1 MKRKNTLFLLFFCLL
16 TFLSKAQIV
25 PPTANSADIYQQ
37 LKKLN
42 VLGSVL
48 YIAAHPDD
56 ENNGLLPYLAKEKLY
71 RTAYLSLTRGDGG
84 QNLIGPEQGIELGMI
99 RTHEL
104 MAARAIDGSEQ
115 YFSTAYE
122 FGFSKSAE
130 EALRIWDRERV
141 LKDVVWMIRK
151 FQPDIIV
158 ARFPGDE
165 RAGHGHH
172 AASAIIANEAYE
184 AAGDPNKFPE
194 QFKYGLKPWRAK
206 RILWNTFN
214 FGRTNTTNDN
224 QLKIEVGGY
233 NPLLGKSY
241 GELGG
246 EARSMHKSQAE
257 GRPRRRGEVFEYFVT
272 TGGDSAKSDIMEGI
286 NTDWSRLKVDT
297 LIQNTNEQGR
307 QVSIPISNKAELDSI
322 QYLLQQAL
330 QQYDFRNP
338 DKSIPALVKLYR
350 KITQLKTNDQVWKQ
364 QKLKELKETIEFA
377 SALFVEAYTQQETAL
392 KGDSVRVSYFI
403 NKRSDVP
410 LKIRSVKLADDQDT
424 TLMLNLEKNKNYV
437 FTKVLIPA
445 LGPEMTQPYWLRQ
458 PKENDGMFVVAD
470 QRDVGKAWNDPLY
483 HAVFTVEVDGYT
495 FELKKPVMYKY
506 VDAERGELYQPF
518 IIVPHIELYMAPSVV
533 LLNVKDENG
542 KNRSDSMLHVIYR
555 SNFSH
560 SGLSTDLNIR
570 QEAVKSVISGEKRS
584 FVKGQRQII
593 DIPISKVYNPRT
605 PVKYLEATMRITTP
619 ENKTLNFSDYF
630 KAIKYDHIPNIHYA
644 FRDYVKVIDAEI
656 KVRGKRIGF
665 IPGSGDVMPEALK
678 QLGYEVKILDD
689 ASVTDDGLKDLDAI
703 ITGVRAYNIHEW
715 LTGKYDVMMRY
726 VENGGN
732 LIVQYNRN
740 QGGVSAPKIG
750 PYPFQISSTRVTEEN
765 AAVKFVL
772 PQHPVLNFPNK
783 ISSIDFQDWVQE
795 RSTYQADNFTGK
807 YEAPLGMNDQG
818 EKESTGS
825 LITTKYGKGNFAY
838 VSLVMFR
845 QLPAGNSG
853 AFKILANLIA
863 LPKQ

>member
-1 MKRKNTLFLLFFCLL
+1 MKRITTSFLLIFCLL
-16 TFLSKAQIV
+16 TYFSNAQIV
-25 PPTANSADIYQQ
+25 PTTASSSDIYLQ

-115 YFSTAYE
+115 YFSSAYE
-122 FGFSKSAE
+122 FGFSKSAD

-151 FQPDIIV
+151 FRPDIIV

-172 AASAIIANEAYE
+172 AASAIIANEAFE
-184 AAGDPNKFPE
+184 AAADPKKFPE
-194 QFKYGLKPWRAK
+194 QFAHGLKPWKAK

-214 FGRTNTTNDN
+214 FGRTNTTSDN
-224 QLKIEVGGY
+224 QLKIEVGAY
-233 NPLLGKSY
+233 NPLIGKSY

-272 TGGDSAKSDIMEGI
+272 TGGDSAKSDIMEGV
-286 NTDWSRLKVDT
+286 NTSWARLQVDT
-297 LIQNTNEQGR
+297 LMQTTNAQGK
-307 QVSIPISNKAELDSI
+307 QVSIPIKNKSEIDSI
-322 QYLLQQAL
+322 QILLQQVL
-330 QQYDFRNP
+330 QEYDFRSP
-338 DKSIPALVKLYR
+338 AKSVPSLVRLYR
-350 KITQLKTNDQVWKQ
+350 KIDHLKTNDQVWKM
-364 QKLKELKETIEFA
+364 QKLKELKEIIEYA

-392 KGDSVRVSYFI
+392 KGDSVRVSYFM
-403 NKRSDVP
+403 NKRSDVN
-410 LKIRSVKLADDQDT
+410 LKIQSVKLADHQDT
-424 TLMLNLEKNKNYV
+424 VLMISPEKNKNYL
-437 FTKVLIPA
+437 FTKVLVPT
-445 LGPEMTQPYWLRQ
+445 LGPEMTQPYWLRK
-458 PKENDGMFVVAD
+458 PRENDGMFVVDD

-483 HAVFTVEVDGYT
+483 HALFQVEIEGYL
-495 FELKKPVMYKY
+495 FEFNKPVMYKY

-518 IIVPHIELYMAPSVV
+518 IIVPHIELYMNPSVV
-533 LLNVKDENG
+533 LLNVKDEKG
-542 KNRSDSMLHVIYR
+542 KNRSDSMLHVVYR
-555 SNFSH
+555 SNFTH
-560 SGLSTDLNIR
+560 PGLVTDLNIR
-570 QEAVKSVISGEKRS
+570 QEAVKSVISGETKS
-584 FVKGQRQII
+584 FTKGQRQII
-593 DIPISKVYNPRT
+593 DIPISQVYNSKA
-605 PVKYLEATMRITTP
+605 PVKYLEATMRVMMP
-619 ENKTLNFSDYF
+619 EGRALNFSDYF
-630 KAIKYDHIPNIHYA
+630 KSIRYDHIPNIHYA
-644 FRDYVKVIDAEI
+644 FRDYVKVIDSEI
-656 KVRGKRIGF
+656 KVRGKKIGF

-678 QLGYEVKILDD
+678 QMGYEVKILDD
-689 ASVTDDGLKDLDAI
+689 ASVTDEGLKDLDAI

-726 VENGGN
+726 VQNGGN

-740 QGGVSAPKIG
+740 QGGVSNPKIG
-750 PYPFQISSTRVTEEN
+750 PYPFQIGTTRVTEED

-772 PQHPVLNFPNK
+772 PQHPVLNYPNT
-783 ISSIDFQDWVQE
+783 ITQEDFKGWVQE
-795 RSTYQADNFTGK
+795 RSTYQADQLAGK
-807 YEAPLGMNDQG
+807 YEAPLAMNDKG

-845 QLPAGNSG
+845 QLPAGNAG

>member
-1 MKRKNTLFLLFFCLL
+1 MKRKNTCFLLLLCLL
-16 TFLSKAQIV
+16 TYFAKAQIV
-25 PPTANSADIYQQ
+25 PPTASSSDIYQQ

-84 QNLIGPEQGIELGMI
+84 QNQIGPEQGIELGMI

-141 LKDVVWMIRK
+141 LEDVVWMIRK

-172 AASAIIANEAYE
+172 AASAIIANEAFE
-184 AAGDPNKFPE
+184 AAADPNKFPD
-194 QFKYGLKPWRAK
+194 QFRYGVKPWKAK

-214 FGRTNTTNDN
+214 FGRTNTTSDN
-224 QLKIEVGGY
+224 QLKMEVGAY
-233 NPLLGKSY
+233 NPLIGKSY

-272 TGGDSAKSDIMEGI
+272 TGGDSAQTDIMEGV
-286 NTDWSRLKVDT
+286 NTGWERLKVDT
-297 LIQNTNEQGR
+297 VLQTVTTQGKTT
-307 QVSIPISNKAELDSI
+307 SISINNKTQIDSI
-322 QYLLQQAL
+322 QLLLQQVL
-330 QQYDFRNP
+330 QQYDFKSP
-338 DKSIPALVKLYR
+338 DKSVPALVKLYR
-350 KITQLKTNDQVWKQ
+350 KMESLKTSDQLWKL
-364 QKLKELKETIEFA
+364 QKLKELKEIIEFA

-403 NKRSDVP
+403 NKRSDVSM
-410 LKIRSVKLADDQDT
+410 KIRSVKMANYQDT
-424 TLMLNLEKNKNYV
+424 LMMLYPEKNKNYV
-437 FTKVLIPA
+437 FTKVLVPTYGA
-445 LGPEMTQPYWLRQ
+445 EMTQPYWLRQ
-458 PKENDGMFVVAD
+458 PKVREGMFTVSD
-470 QRDVGKAWNDPLY
+470 QIDVGKAWNDPLY
-483 HAVFTVEVDGYT
+483 HAVFTVEIDGYT
-495 FELKKPVMYKY
+495 FDLKKPVLYKY

-518 IIVPHIELYMAPSVV
+518 IIVPHIELYLSPSVV
-533 LLNVKDENG
+533 LLNVKDEYG
-542 KNRSDSMLHVIYR
+542 KNLSDSMLHVIYR
-555 SNFSH
+555 SNFSQT
-560 SGLSTDLNIR
+560 GIITDLNIR
-570 QEAVKSVISGEKRS
+570 QEAVKSVISGEKRN

-593 DIPISKVYNPRT
+593 DIPISKVYNSKA

-619 ENKTLNFSDYF
+619 EGKALNFSDYF

-644 FRDYVKVIDAEI
+644 FRDYVKVIDSEI
-656 KVRGKRIGF
+656 KVRGKKIGF
-665 IPGSGDVMPEALK
+665 IPGSGDVMPDALK
-678 QLGYEVKILDD
+678 QMGYEVKILDD
-689 ASVTDDGLKDLDAI
+689 ASVTDDGLKELDAI

-715 LTGKYDVMMRY
+715 LSGKYDVMMRY
-726 VENGGN
+726 VQNGGN

-740 QGGVSAPKIG
+740 QGGVSNPKIG
-750 PYPFQISSTRVTEEN
+750 PYPFQISSTRVTEED
-765 AAVKFVL
+765 AVVKFVQ
-772 PQHPVLNFPNK
+772 PQHPVLNYPNK
-783 ISSIDFQDWVQE
+783 ISQEDFNDWIQE
-795 RSTYQADNFTGK
+795 RSTYQADQFIGK
-807 YEAPLGMNDQG
+807 YEAPLGMNDKG

-845 QLPAGNSG
+845 QLPAGNPG
-853 AFKILANLIA
+853 AFKILSNLIA